1 MAPASPRP
9 ARSAPLATP
18 TWRVLAGLGM
28 GLGVACLLLS
38 SLVGGLLRA
47 GVAVPVP
54 DSGAWPAQAVVHHA
68 FLMMSAFMGSVIAL
82 ERAVAVKHR
91 AAFVAPLLSLLSG
104 GMVVAGGPFGVA
116 ALAGGLAVAAAL
128 AFVAVNVVVVRRQ
141 AAAHTGLLLAGAL
154 AWLVGN
160 SLWALNS
167 AGLWALI
174 GGGLWPLG
182 GARLWPP
189 GGAGTALPWWFGF
202 LVLTIAAE
210 RLEMT
215 RLMRQRPAAAS
226 TLALCVLGLLAG
238 ALASVAWP
246 RAGGLL
252 YGLALAGLA
261 LWLGVFDIARRTIRA
276 RGLPRY
282 MALCLLLGY
291 GWLGVAGLAW
301 AASATGASLRD
312 MALHALGLGF
322 VFSMMLAHAPVILP
336 AVARIKVAFGGFFYV
351 PLAVLQ
357 VSLAWRLF
365 VAPWLH
371 TSPGPAALANALAIG
386 LFALTMVGA
395 ALAWR
400 RRHPAP
406 RAVRPGAEPR

>member
-54 DSGAWPAQAVVHHA
+54 DSGTWPAQAVVHHA

-104 GMVVAGGPFGVA
+104 VALVTGGPFGVA
-116 ALAGGLAVAAAL
+116 ALAGGLAVVAAL

-167 AGLWALI
+167 AGLWALN
-174 GGGLWPLG
+174 GAGLW
-182 GARLWPP
+182 AP

-238 ALASVAWP
+238 ALTSVAWP

-301 AASATGASLRD
+301 AAWATGASLRD

-322 VFSMMLAHAPVILP
+322 VFGMVMGHAPVILP
-336 AVARIKVAFGGFFYV
+336 ALTRQKLQFGIAFYA
-351 PLAVLQ
+351 PLAALHG
-357 VSLAWRLF
+357 SLLWRF
-365 VAPWLH
+365 GAGF
-371 TSPGPAALANALAIG
+371 SDLARRADGAQLNALA
-386 LFALTMVGA
+386 LLWFALTVVGA
-395 ALAWR
+395 IVVWRLRHSGADTALPR
-400 RRHPAP
+400 RR
-406 RAVRPGAEPR
+406 RA